1 MHLFFSTPVW
11 ASKIENY
18 ETVNEQITNYI
29 MDLKQKNPHG
39 IIKSNF
45 NGWHS
50 NDFNLSEETP
60 KNFTNSL
67 KQNINIAII
76 DIHCTIE
83 KKEEKTKRM

>member
-18 ETVNEQITNYI
+18 ETVNDQITNYI

-45 NGWHS
+45 NG
-50 NDFNLSEETP
+50 
-60 KNFTNSL
+60 
-67 KQNINIAII
+67 
-76 DIHCTIE
+76 
-83 KKEEKTKRM
+83 